1 MSEIVLP
8 SSLAPPPLDID
19 AELNDPLWRNPILA
33 AEVAAYERMVHGKS
47 SHAMIEE
54 SLRQHELNEMAHAKQ
69 RWQGQERWQGWRN
82 EETRLTRIMSCYE
95 FVRRLRGGGVDVW
108 LNHFVICIHD
118 EPIQHC
124 VKKRGAIKGCKA
136 GQIGVNARRERQEK
150 TITTTQY
157 VYAPEY
163 SVMRFDQY
171 NVPTREKYRGWR
183 TALLV
188 LILAGVLS
196 EDQAQDIFGAAIGP
210 ASLFYRQQ
218 LYQFRNREMR

>member
-82 EETRLTRIMSCYE
+82 EETRLTRIMSC
-95 FVRRLRGGGVDVW
+95 
-108 LNHFVICIHD
+108 
-118 EPIQHC
+118 
-124 VKKRGAIKGCKA
+124 
-136 GQIGVNARRERQEK
+136 
-150 TITTTQY
+150 
-157 VYAPEY
+157 
-163 SVMRFDQY
+163 
-171 NVPTREKYRGWR
+171 
-183 TALLV
+183 
-188 LILAGVLS
+188 
-196 EDQAQDIFGAAIGP
+196 
-210 ASLFYRQQ
+210 
-218 LYQFRNREMR
+218 